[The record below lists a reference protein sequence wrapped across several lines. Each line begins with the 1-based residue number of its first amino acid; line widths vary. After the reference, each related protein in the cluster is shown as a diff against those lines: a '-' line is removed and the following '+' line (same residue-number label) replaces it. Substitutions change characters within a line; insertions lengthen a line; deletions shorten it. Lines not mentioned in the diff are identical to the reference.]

1 MSLGLRVDL
10 SAMPSRCELV
20 ITTFSLLVI
29 EQRVL
34 GVQLL
39 MPVAFTII
47 SMTIYGFEVIK
58 VDLIT
63 TT

>member
-1 MSLGLRVDL
+1 MSLRLRVDL
-10 SAMPSRCELV
+10 SAVPSRRELV
-20 ITTFSLLVI
+20 VTTFTLLVI

-39 MPVAFTII
+39 MPVTFTII

>member
-10 SAMPSRCELV
+10 SAVPSRCELV
-20 ITTFSLLVI
+20 ITTFTLLVI
-29 EQRVL
+29 EQGVL

-39 MPVAFTII
+39 MSVPFTII
-47 SMTIYGFEVIK
+47 SMTIHSFEVIK
-58 VDLIT
+58 VNLIT

>member
-1 MSLGLRVDL
+1 MSLRLRVDL
-10 SAMPSRCELV
+10 SAVPSRRELV
-20 ITTFSLLVI
+20 VTTFTLLVI

-39 MPVAFTII
+39 MPVTFTII
-47 SMTIYGFEVIK
+47 CMTINGFEVIK